1 MITLSLCFS
10 HYCQFGPSIFG
21 WCWWPIEA
29 THLRKDNLNRLNPLQ
44 SRALSNQRLRIA
56 FGIDNAFTSHE
67 VNRVKTF
74 TAQAKSL
81 INLSPSAW
89 SLLSDTTHRNMR
101 RSIIDRTGDCNGE
114 TRIQVVD
121 LVHTLTLRMVLH
133 VLFSMEEEAF
143 NLPDR
148 CFIELASAINSTW
161 IMSKTERTPPRF
173 ENNSRLQNAILAIFP
188 PTQDLSP
195 QNNPLNMI
203 LPGFDT
209 MWRIV
214 LRMFIEIGFST
225 GVPHSEW
232 RTQLAAFARTPSKAA
247 FVQRPGLDAVSV
259 EHLVNEALRLYPP
272 TKRLYRAFQYYESS
286 AVEVKATDIEEA
298 HTAEHIWGPSVMSFD
313 PRRWHTLEN
322 TQKQSFSPFGKKPV
336 VCPAQSAFGPMVI
349 GLIVGVL
356 FMELGDDWILG
367 STEDRHGNLH
377 PGIKL
382 SNERDSYQYL
392 YLARVDD
399 RLAS

>member
-1 MITLSLCFS
+1 M
-10 HYCQFGPSIFG
+10 
-21 WCWWPIEA
+21 A
-29 THLRKDNLNRLNPLQ
+29 
-44 SRALSNQRLRIA
+44 
-56 FGIDNAFTSHE
+56 
-67 VNRVKTF
+67 
-74 TAQAKSL
+74 
-81 INLSPSAW
+81 
-89 SLLSDTTHRNMR
+89 
-101 RSIIDRTGDCNGE
+101 DCNGE

-121 LVHTLTLRMVLH
+121 LVHVLTLRMVLH

-143 NLPDR
+143 NLPDE
-148 CFIELASAINSTW
+148 CLVELASAINSTW
-161 IMSKTERTPPRF
+161 ITSKSRKTPLRF

-214 LRMFIEIGFST
+214 LRMFIEIGFVT
-225 GVPHSEW
+225 GFPHSEW

-247 FVQRPGLDAVSV
+247 FMQRPGLDAVSV

-272 TKRLYRAFQYYESS
+272 TKRLYRAFQCYGSS
-286 AVEVKATDIEEA
+286 IIEVKATDIEKF
-298 HTAEHIWGPSVMSFD
+298 HTAEHIWGPSAMSFD
-313 PRRWHTLEN
+313 PRRWHTLTD
-322 TQKQSFSPFGKKPV
+322 TQKQAFSPFGKKPF

-356 FMELGDDWILG
+356 FMELGDDWKLG
-367 STEDRHGNLH
+367 STEDGYGDLH

-382 SNERDSYQYL
+382 SNERDSYQCL
-392 YLARVDD
+392 YLNRVDD
-399 RLAS
+399 RLPS